1 MFVESA
7 RIYLAY
13 FAAFCMWQVCK
24 FDICTFLTIRFKIS
38 LIDMEKYDKEFLEY
52 MESKYKITLE
62 KATNGSEMEII
73 RFAPAWDVWKQSKKV
88 CEEKRAQK

>member
-52 MESKYKITLE
+52 MEGKYKITLE

-73 RFAPAWDVWKQSKKV
+73 RFALAWDVWKQSKKV
-88 CEEKRAQK
+88 CKEKLASQ